1 MRKIILGLF
10 LVIAAVSLGAQTL
23 KDGFYFAQDPEYG
36 TSGWKNQVIL
46 EVKGGKIAGAN
57 WNGVS
62 NLPGVGDKKSY
73 DKAGKYNMVKFGKAK
88 AEWHQQATVVEEYL
102 KKTQDISFSK
112 YSNAEG
118 KTDAITGA
126 SITVKEFFDLSKQAL
141 AAAPVPKGMYA
152 KDGWYYAAQADFDA
166 QSGWK
171 DTVLATVVNGTIV
184 DAVWNGISKD
194 TKKKSKIVESATGKY
209 GMVKFGK
216 SKSEWHAQ
224 TKLAEAALV
233 KAQDPKK
240 IPQKGDGKTDAV
252 TGVSIAVSEFLKL
265 AEEALKA
272 AK

>member
-1 MRKIILGLF
+1 VG
-10 LVIAAVSLGAQTL
+10 
-23 KDGFYFAQDPEYG
+23 
-36 TSGWKNQVIL
+36 
-46 EVKGGKIAGAN
+46 
-57 WNGVS
+57 
-62 NLPGVGDKKSY
+62 NLPGVSDKKAY

-88 AEWHQQATVVEEYL
+88 AEWHLQATLVEEYL

-126 SITVKEFFDLSKQAL
+126 SITVKEFFEL
-141 AAAPVPKGMYA
+141 ANKAIAAGPVAKGMYA
-152 KDGWYYAAQADFDA
+152 KDGWYYAAQVDFDA

-171 DTVLATVVNGTIV
+171 DTVLITVVNGTVV

-216 SKSEWHAQ
+216 SQSEWDAQ
-224 TKLAEAALV
+224 AKLAEAALV

-240 IPQKGDGKTDAV
+240 ILQKGDGKTDAV
-252 TGVSIAVSEFLKL
+252 TGVSIAVSGFLKL
-265 AEEALKA
+265 AEDALKA